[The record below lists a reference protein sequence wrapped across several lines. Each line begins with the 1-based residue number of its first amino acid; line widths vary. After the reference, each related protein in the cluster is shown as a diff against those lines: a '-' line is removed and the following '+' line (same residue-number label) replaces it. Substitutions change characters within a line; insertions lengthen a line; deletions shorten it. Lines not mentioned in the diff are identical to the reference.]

1 MEYLGFI
8 FGIFGLLA
16 YLQISPLK
24 RRMDKLEVE
33 LTRTKGTSFHED
45 RQSLMNAIC
54 SYTGEKVILTLK
66 EDYMDAD
73 IVSYGNTKHGSNTI
87 LDADED
93 WMLIRIETPKGN
105 KQKLIRM
112 ESIQSVSPEQK

>member
-24 RRMDKLEVE
+24 RRMDKLEEE

-66 EDYMDAD
+66 EEYRDAD

>member
-16 YLQISPLK
+16 YLQITPLK
-24 RRMDKLEVE
+24 RRMDKLEEE

-45 RQSLMNAIC
+45 RQSLMNAVR

-66 EDYMDAD
+66 EDYVDAD

>member
-24 RRMDKLEVE
+24 RRMDKLEEE
-33 LTRTKGTSFHED
+33 LTRTKGTSFHKD
-45 RQSLMNAIC
+45 RQSLMSVIR

-66 EDYMDAD
+66 EDYMDVD

-93 WMLIRIETPKGN
+93 WMLIRIETPKGY
-105 KQKLIRM
+105 KQKLIRL

>member
-8 FGIFGLLA
+8 FGIFGLMA

-24 RRMDKLEVE
+24 RRMDKLEEE
-33 LTRTKGTSFHED
+33 LTRTKGTSFHKD
-45 RQSLMNAIC
+45 RQSLMSVIR
-54 SYTGEKVILTLK
+54 SYTREKVILTLK
-66 EDYMDAD
+66 EDYMDVD

>member
-24 RRMDKLEVE
+24 RRMDKLEEE

-45 RQSLMNAIC
+45 RQSLMNAVR

-66 EDYMDAD
+66 EDYVDAD

-93 WMLIRIETPKGN
+93 WMLIRIETSKGN

>member
-16 YLQISPLK
+16 YLQITPLK
-24 RRMDKLEVE
+24 RRMDKLEEE

-45 RQSLMNAIC
+45 RQSLMNAVR

-66 EDYMDAD
+66 EDYVDAD

-93 WMLIRIETPKGN
+93 WMLIRIETSKGN

>member
-24 RRMDKLEVE
+24 RRMDKLEEE

-45 RQSLMNAIC
+45 RQSLMNAVR

-66 EDYMDAD
+66 EDYVDAD

>member
-24 RRMDKLEVE
+24 RRMDKLEEE

-45 RQSLMNAIC
+45 RQSLMNAVR

-93 WMLIRIETPKGN
+93 WMLIRIETSKGN

>member
-24 RRMDKLEVE
+24 RRMDKLEEE